1 MATVINLRQASHE
14 LRRTCV
20 KIDRTSRWGNPFVVG
35 KHGTREQVIAA
46 YRKHLW
52 KQVKSGAITLPE
64 LAALDGQFLGC
75 WCAPDACHG
84 HVLARAAI
92 WAKTELAAK
101 GPRFE
106 WRDLTR

>member
-1 MATVINLRQASHE
+1 MATVINLRQAPRE

-35 KHGTREQVIAA
+35 KHGTREQVIQL
-46 YRKHLW
+46 YREHLW
-52 KQVKSGAITLPE
+52 KHVKSGAVTLPE

-75 WCAPDACHG
+75 WCAPAACHG

-101 GPRFE
+101 GPRFA
-106 WRDLTR
+106 WRDLIR

>member
-1 MATVINLRQASHE
+1 MATVINLSSAPHE

-35 KHGTREQVIAA
+35 KHGTREQVVAA

-52 KQVKSGAITLPE
+52 KQVQSGAVTLPE

-106 WRDLTR
+106 WRDL